1 MLKEF
6 PVIFFFF
13 LQNNISLQLKKMYFM
28 NYPITMVFW
37 LLTFT
42 HCLLWYSFPA
52 LYWIKKR
59 QAETCT
65 YFIWTNV
72 SVLVCNLTMQSPC
85 AVCMLRYI
93 LISNRLCSFKCG
105 RKYPW
110 LAFEKKK
117 SLWSVENTNL
127 IVPLNDFQTI
137 FLNFTRFYQNIRTL
151 NKYTKLKT
159 CLSIGCSNPE
169 AV

>member
-1 MLKEF
+1 MW
-6 PVIFFFF
+6 FFFF
-13 LQNNISLQLKKMYFM
+13 LQSNISLQLKKKLFYELPHYNGVF
-28 NYPITMVFW
+28 FW

-52 LYWIKKR
+52 LYWTKKG

-65 YFIWTNV
+65 YFIWTNM

-110 LAFEKKK
+110 LALEKKK
-117 SLWSVENTNL
+117 SFWNVENTNL
-127 IVPLNDFQTI
+127 ILLLNDFQT
-137 FLNFTRFYQNIRTL
+137 LT
-151 NKYTKLKT
+151 
-159 CLSIGCSNPE
+159 
-169 AV
+169 V

>member
-1 MLKEF
+1 MKKNVLYEL
-6 PVIFFFF
+6 PHYYGF
-13 LQNNISLQLKKMYFM
+13 LIIDFYSLSVMIQLSCFIL
-28 NYPITMVFW
+28 N
-37 LLTFT
+37 
-42 HCLLWYSFPA
+42 
-52 LYWIKKR
+52 KKR

-137 FLNFTRFYQNIRTL
+137 FLNFTKKCTMA
-151 NKYTKLKT
+151 KMT
-159 CLSIGCSNPE
+159 SIKGSF
-169 AV
+169 